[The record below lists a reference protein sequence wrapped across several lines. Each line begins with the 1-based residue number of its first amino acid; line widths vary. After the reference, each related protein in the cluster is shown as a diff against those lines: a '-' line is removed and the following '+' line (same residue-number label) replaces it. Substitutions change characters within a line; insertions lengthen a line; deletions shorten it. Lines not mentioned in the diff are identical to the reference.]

1 MEHFDISNI
10 KDIKGTPYV
19 FFEEKN
25 LLNSKD
31 LLPENTVDNFPLRG
45 KFVKLHI
52 KTRRWTDKNSRQIV
66 KRDNNL
72 IARTSMTKDFCEVF
86 KKISRYGSIS
96 L

>member
-1 MEHFDISNI
+1 MPFL
-10 KDIKGTPYV
+10 KK
-19 FFEEKN
+19 KN
-25 LLNSKD
+25 LNSKD

-72 IARTSMTKDFCEVF
+72 IAKE
-86 KKISRYGSIS
+86 
-96 L
+96 LA